1 MWHFF
6 QEHFLWFGFA
16 FYGICAYLGYKLL
29 KHEFNKRGIYWN
41 GSPEQQK
48 RRKEFEK
55 IMAESREKRKKEFNK
70 AVDKLAEEVAD
81 NLK

>member
-41 GSPEQQK
+41 GSPEEQE
-48 RRKEFEK
+48 RYREFKER
-55 IMAESREKRKKEFNK
+55 MAELNKELKEKSERKQ
-70 AVDKLAEEVAD
+70 
-81 NLK
+81 

>member
-41 GSPEQQK
+41 GSPEEQE
-48 RRKEFEK
+48 RYREFKER
-55 IMAESREKRKKEFNK
+55 MAELNKELKEKREKKR
-70 AVDKLAEEVAD
+70 
-81 NLK
+81 

>member
-29 KHEFNKRGIYWN
+29 KYEFNKRGIYWN
-41 GSPEQQK
+41 GSPEEQE
-48 RRKEFEK
+48 RYREFKER
-55 IMAESREKRKKEFNK
+55 MAELNKELKEKREKKR
-70 AVDKLAEEVAD
+70 
-81 NLK
+81 